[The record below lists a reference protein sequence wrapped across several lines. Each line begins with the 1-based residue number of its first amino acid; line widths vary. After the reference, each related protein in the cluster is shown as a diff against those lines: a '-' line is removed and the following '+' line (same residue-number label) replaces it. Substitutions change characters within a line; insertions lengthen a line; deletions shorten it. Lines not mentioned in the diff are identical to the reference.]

1 MLIKAFDRSLF
12 ACVNNKDI
20 YVPKEIPTHK
30 SKNLNPDYKKHR
42 ESYIPLMNQPCR
54 RSALQNKKPCK
65 NKTSKI
71 KKERETGLE
80 PATPTLARSYSTN
93 WATRAYNHYIN
104 ITIIC
109 KGNTMNLLCK
119 FKYAIFL
126 SSYFTTLVLTKKN
139 MCLQNCL
146 PNAFLT

>member
-1 MLIKAFDRSLF
+1 MIDYTGVQIHYRKGTKVMLIKAFDRCLF

-20 YVPKEIPTHK
+20 YVPKEIATHK
-30 SKNLNPDYKKHR
+30 SKDLNPDYKKHR

-93 WATRAYNHYIN
+93 
-104 ITIIC
+104 
-109 KGNTMNLLCK
+109 
-119 FKYAIFL
+119 
-126 SSYFTTLVLTKKN
+126 
-139 MCLQNCL
+139 
-146 PNAFLT
+146 